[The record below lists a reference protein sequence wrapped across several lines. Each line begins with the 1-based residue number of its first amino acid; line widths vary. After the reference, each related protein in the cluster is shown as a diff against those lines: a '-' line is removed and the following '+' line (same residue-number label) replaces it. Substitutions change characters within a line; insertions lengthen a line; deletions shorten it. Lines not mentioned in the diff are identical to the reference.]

1 MRRSQVGLRNTS
13 CLTID
18 TCPVSIVLAFSVF
31 MQADCFSS
39 LILSSRSFAF
49 LIFLPAS
56 GCYVCFV
63 NMSQRKNW
71 RRKIEIQQAGL
82 SIQVPAR
89 EVLGNVWKLFKDH
102 VLRKLKVPQEEENET
117 STILL
122 LSPISSGLQEEDSE
136 DLLSSSSTPAFD
148 WDWEEKV
155 SIIAEDEEEVNATDF
170 ESENVIDTSDIDIVN
185 VSVLA
190 NVIDSVEN
198 TSVYTVSEN
207 DSVESEK
214 AKIIET
220 EEDQTD
226 ENEELHFKIDPS
238 ETSDNRSVG
247 MNLTNQETEGI
258 SMEEPVDA
266 SEDSFLEDVEMEA
279 DGGEVEDMM
288 ENTDKIRESMGSP
301 FDATFSPQRNRGRV
315 LLASSLFSTSG
326 IALLL
331 LLCPFL

>member
-1 MRRSQVGLRNTS
+1 
-13 CLTID
+13 
-18 TCPVSIVLAFSVF
+18 

-63 NMSQRKNW
+63 KMSLRRSW
-71 RRKIEIQQAGL
+71 RRKIEIQQARL

-89 EVLGNVWKLFKDH
+89 EVLGNIWKLFKDH
-102 VLRKLKVPQEEENET
+102 FLRKLKVPQEEENET
-117 STILL
+117 STTFI
-122 LSPISSGLQEEDSE
+122 LSPISSGLQEEDTK
-136 DLLSSSSTPAFD
+136 DLLSSSTPAFD
-148 WDWEEKV
+148 MDWEEKV

-170 ESENVIDTSDIDIVN
+170 ESENVIDASDIDIAN

-190 NVIDSVEN
+190 NVIESVEN

-214 AKIIET
+214 AEMEGTIET

-226 ENEELHFKIDPS
+226 ENEELPFKIDSS

-258 SMEEPVDA
+258 SMEEPMGA
-266 SEDSFLEDVEMEA
+266 SDDSFLEDVDIEA

-288 ENTDKIRESMGSP
+288 ENTDKIRESMGSR
-301 FDATFSPQRNRGRV
+301 FDATFSPQRNRARG
-315 LLASSLFSTSG
+315 LLGSSLFSPSG

>member
-1 MRRSQVGLRNTS
+1 
-13 CLTID
+13 
-18 TCPVSIVLAFSVF
+18 

-63 NMSQRKNW
+63 KMSLRRSW

-89 EVLGNVWKLFKDH
+89 EVLGNIWKLFKDH
-102 VLRKLKVPQEEENET
+102 VLRKLKVPQEEEHVT
-117 STILL
+117 STTFI
-122 LSPISSGLQEEDSE
+122 LSPISSGLQEEDTE
-136 DLLSSSSTPAFD
+136 DLFSSSTPAFG

-170 ESENVIDTSDIDIVN
+170 ESENVIDASDIDIVN

-190 NVIDSVEN
+190 NVIESVEN

-214 AKIIET
+214 AEIIET

-226 ENEELHFKIDPS
+226 ENEEFPFKIDSS

-258 SMEEPVDA
+258 SMEEPMGA
-266 SEDSFLEDVEMEA
+266 SDDSFMEDVEMEA

-288 ENTDKIRESMGSP
+288 GNTDKIRESMGSR
-301 FDATFSPQRNRGRV
+301 FDATFSPQRNRARGS
-315 LLASSLFSTSG
+315 LLGSFLFSTSG
-326 IALLL
+326 TALLL